1 MTRTYPSRRHL
12 LKAGFTAGALGY
24 AANETIHIG
33 VIGAGGRA
41 RVLMRALDGV
51 AGVRITAIADI
62 WDASLA
68 EARKLADPKAF
79 LTRHYQQLL
88 ERKDVDAV
96 LIGSPD
102 HWHVPMTVDACAA
115 GKDVYVEKPLTHRL
129 SEGPRV
135 IEAQNRYRRIVQ
147 VGTQQRSMPHL
158 IKARE
163 ILRSQ
168 QLGPIHKV
176 HMSWNRN
183 TARRLAASINVDP
196 KSVLWQEFLG
206 SAPAQPFNAYK
217 FRNWRWFWNFGGGI
231 FTDLMVH
238 WLDTANWMLD
248 LDPPE
253 SAAAIGDNIHA
264 EGVWETPDTVQALLH
279 YPGRRLQIYFEGTFV
294 NARNGAMTEFMGT
307 EGTLYIDRGR
317 FEVIPERKRGPRGE
331 TPANALPASEWILG
345 EGPRGAD
352 FYANPNGEALH
363 LANWLEC
370 IRTRRPPAVPAEE
383 GVKAAAGAHLANLAL
398 RQKRVVSWR
407 EVAP

>member
-1 MTRTYPSRRHL
+1 
-12 LKAGFTAGALGY
+12 
-24 AANETIHIG
+24 
-33 VIGAGGRA
+33 
-41 RVLMRALDGV
+41 
-51 AGVRITAIADI
+51 
-62 WDASLA
+62 
-68 EARKLADPKAF
+68 
-79 LTRHYQQLL
+79 
-88 ERKDVDAV
+88 
-96 LIGSPD
+96 
-102 HWHVPMTVDACAA
+102 
-115 GKDVYVEKPLTHRL
+115 
-129 SEGPRV
+129 
-135 IEAQNRYRRIVQ
+135 
-147 VGTQQRSMPHL
+147 
-158 IKARE
+158 
-163 ILRSQ
+163 
-168 QLGPIHKV
+168 
-176 HMSWNRN
+176 MSWNRN

-331 TPANALPASEWILG
+331 TPANALAASEWILG